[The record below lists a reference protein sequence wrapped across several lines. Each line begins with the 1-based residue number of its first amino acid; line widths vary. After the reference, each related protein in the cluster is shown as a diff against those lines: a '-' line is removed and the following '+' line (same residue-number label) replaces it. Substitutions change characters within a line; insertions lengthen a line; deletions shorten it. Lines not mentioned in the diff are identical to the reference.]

1 VSDLSDKLKS
11 LGVKLGAKDIKPA
24 EKPASEASAIEAI
37 LGGGPRQTP
46 LGETYVVEA
55 RYPYGHAH
63 GRAQLALQAP
73 RRVLAEWARE
83 PRLAKL
89 APADFVFLDTETTGL
104 SGGTGTYAFLVG
116 VARFEDEGLHLAQFF
131 MRDPSEEPG
140 LLSALEE
147 FLAPCQAL
155 VTFNGKAFDAPLLVT
170 RYLSHGWQPPFQ
182 GLAHVDLLHLAR
194 RLWRDRLPSRTLT
207 MLEAHILGAGRS
219 EEDIPGWLIP
229 EIYFTY
235 LQTGDPAPLKSVLY
249 HNAMDVIS
257 LVALMEHM
265 ASVLDNP
272 DDLGSEHGVDLIAL
286 AKLYEDLGNQS
297 GAARLYVHGLDHAD
311 ARSEQMPRY
320 VMLQGIQ
327 RLAAMYKR
335 QGDWPAAIELWQQ
348 AAQHQ
353 DLEAHLELAKCY
365 EHALK
370 DIPAAQ
376 RWTQTAITLVVEG
389 QALRLDGQPLGL
401 YERRQRLAEL
411 GHRLERL
418 EQKEKRYGS

>member
-11 LGVKLGAKDIKPA
+11 LGVQLGTKDIKPP
-24 EKPASEASAIEAI
+24 EKAAAPLGFEAI

-55 RYPYGHAH
+55 RYPYGQAH
-63 GRAQLALQAP
+63 GRARLALQAP
-73 RRVLAEWARE
+73 RGVLAEWARE
-83 PRLAKL
+83 PRLAEL
-89 APADFVFLDTETTGL
+89 SPSDFVFLDTETTGL

-116 VARFEDEGLHLAQFF
+116 VARFEEDGLHLAQFF

-140 LLSALEE
+140 LLAALEE

-155 VTFNGKAFDAPLLVT
+155 VTFNGKAFDAPLLLT
-170 RYLSHGWQPPFQ
+170 RYLFHGWQPPLQ
-182 GLAHVDLLHLAR
+182 GLVHVDLLHLAR

-219 EEDIPGWLIP
+219 EQDIPGWLIP
-229 EIYFTY
+229 EMYFTY
-235 LQTGDPAPLKSVLY
+235 LQTGDPTPLKSVFY

-257 LVALMEHM
+257 LAALMEHM
-265 ASVLDNP
+265 SLVLDNP

-297 GAARLYVHGLDHAD
+297 GAARLYIHGLDHAD
-311 ARSEQMPRY
+311 ARSEQMPRN
-320 VMLQGIQ
+320 VILQGLQ

-335 QGDWPAAIELWQQ
+335 QGEWQAAIELWQQ

-353 DLEAHLELAKCY
+353 DLDAHLELAKCY
-365 EHALK
+365 EHALH
-370 DIPAAQ
+370 DLHAAKQ
-376 RWTQTAITLVVEG
+376 WTQAGITLVVEG
-389 QALRLDGQPLGL
+389 QALAPDGRPLGV

-418 EQKEKRYGS
+418 ESKEKRHGS